1 MSSAWTSHVKDYAKK
16 NSVSYKEAMTAAKAT
31 YTKATKAK
39 EPKESKAH
47 EAGEAK
53 APVKRKSKKDEP
65 KNDMPEVLAKGEK
78 KDKLV
83 VKHES
88 GKRVE
93 SAESKGK
100 KKKGLLM
107 Q

>member
-1 MSSAWTSHVKDYAKK
+1 MSSAWTAHVKDYAKK

-39 EPKESKAH
+39 EPKAH
-47 EAGEAK
+47 ESGEAK

-88 GKRVE
+88 GKRVS
-93 SAESKGK
+93 SAEAKGK
-100 KKKGLLM
+100 KKKGMLM